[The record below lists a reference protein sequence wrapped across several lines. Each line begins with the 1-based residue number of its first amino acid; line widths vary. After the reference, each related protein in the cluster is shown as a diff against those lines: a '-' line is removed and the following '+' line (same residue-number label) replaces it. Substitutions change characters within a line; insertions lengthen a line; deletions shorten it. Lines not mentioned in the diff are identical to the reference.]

1 MAKKWQTTIYLP
13 TEYKEGV
20 KSNKLDLSGIVT
32 EQLDY
37 ILGGRSTPEI
47 MSPTLNKRRAMDVIR
62 ATVPQIIAEK
72 YDDSRLIRWLPE
84 ADRHGDYIERLS
96 EYVKDVQ
103 NSAEMDGYSSEIII
117 FTSNYL
123 ARMDT
128 PT

>member
-20 KSNKLDLSGIVT
+20 KGHKLDLSGIVT
-32 EQLDY
+32 EQLNY
-37 ILGGRSTPEI
+37 ILGGQSTPEI

-72 YDDSRLIRWLPE
+72 YDDSRLIRWLPD
-84 ADRHGDYIERLS
+84 ADRHGDYLDRLA
-96 EYVKDVQ
+96 EYVRDVQ
-103 NSAEMDGYSSEIII
+103 NSASMDGYSSEIIV

-123 ARMDT
+123 ARMDN

>member
-1 MAKKWQTTIYLP
+1 MVKKWQTTIYVP

-20 KSNKLDLSGIVT
+20 KNNKLDLSGIVV
-32 EQLDY
+32 EQLNY
-37 ILGGRSTPEI
+37 ILGGQSTPEN

-62 ATVPQIIAEK
+62 ATVPQLIAEK
-72 YDDSRLIRWLPE
+72 YDDSRLIRWLPD

-96 EYVKDVQ
+96 EYVRDVQ
-103 NSAEMDGYSSEIII
+103 TSASLDGYSAEIIVY
-117 FTSNYL
+117 TTQYL